1 MIITKKLGTL
11 YFDRRPVDIG
21 TPYKGQQVLSIGNT
35 VPGKEITMVE
45 VNGQLIADRLLCTKI
60 SAIDLEEQGFS
71 FGKEVLIDG
80 RRYLCRLLKVGVRR
94 GAPNEWDAALDAT
107 SDDNELWHWKEGFF
121 WGQEGDVQIQIPCG
135 RAVRGCH
142 SARFWDSSSATGR
155 NVGVGFRP
163 TLIPLDDD
171 TSTSG
176 KEDTPPS
183 ATMDIRMH
191 TCPKCGKTWFE
202 DCDADDYPNY
212 CPSCGGELP
221 LGHTGT
227 FQAKA
232 SAPIKPISG
241 LKRLWM
247 RAGVSLMLTD
257 KEVDAILGKQD
268 DDGLAA
274 QNVLKAALMEGR
286 FKFDGNSYIP
296 QDTIE
301 EFNREHGTAYD
312 AEEPEFE
319 L

>member
-121 WGQEGDVQIQIPCG
+121 WGQEGDVQIQIPCC

-142 SARFWDSSSATGR
+142 SARISGSHFAAYR
-155 NVGVGFRP
+155 A
-163 TLIPLDDD
+163 
-171 TSTSG
+171 STSVFA
-176 KEDTPPS
+176 PP
-183 ATMDIRMH
+183 
-191 TCPKCGKTWFE
+191 
-202 DCDADDYPNY
+202 
-212 CPSCGGELP
+212 
-221 LGHTGT
+221 
-227 FQAKA
+227 
-232 SAPIKPISG
+232 
-241 LKRLWM
+241 
-247 RAGVSLMLTD
+247 
-257 KEVDAILGKQD
+257 
-268 DDGLAA
+268 
-274 QNVLKAALMEGR
+274 
-286 FKFDGNSYIP
+286 
-296 QDTIE
+296 
-301 EFNREHGTAYD
+301 
-312 AEEPEFE
+312 
-319 L
+319 